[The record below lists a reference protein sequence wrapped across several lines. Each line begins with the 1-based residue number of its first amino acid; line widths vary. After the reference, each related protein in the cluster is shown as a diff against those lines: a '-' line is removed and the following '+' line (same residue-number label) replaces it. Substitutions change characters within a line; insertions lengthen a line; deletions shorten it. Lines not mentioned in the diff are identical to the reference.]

1 MRTSQVLE
9 LIPENASFIFEFNN
23 DKGFYDIFKDNKLFA
38 PVIGQNQLD
47 ELNAVYLLLRSY
59 ADLLITLSCGTGFNP
74 SVLEQL
80 SKLAGS
86 GLVVTPIRIT
96 GRQGY
101 NIYINS
107 LKKHLIDQT
116 LKSRSDRE
124 KINFTLLSEQQSAN
138 SLASLLNYRG
148 DALMFNGKTVAT
160 KNMAGYLEIF
170 AGQQPVQNHL
180 KDIFPST
187 TAYSASFGVSDI
199 SKFASDLSIFNDK
212 TVPGNER
219 NRTFNKIKAETGI
232 NIKKE
237 FNNLLDTEFAIVNT
251 RFFEKF
257 AIVAFIPDTSKI
269 GDAQSSLKSRIFN
282 NTYDNSALKIN
293 QGRYN
298 LVNLN
303 ANAYV
308 LMVKMFSS
316 LNGDVEMGISAQT
329 RVEGK
334 GYISDESVAAFNGPQ
349 SFSNNA
355 YSNIFNNK
363 YYYQA
368 YNQVS
373 FSYREKITKQFS
385 IGIKASVLMGI
396 DYQKVN
402 ITGSNITFDKAA
414 DSAILSLK
422 GNYHLG
428 YTAGQFKTRDF
439 LPTFRNPGAAISI
452 GTIYRTEDNFTIQAN
467 VKDLGFIHWSS
478 RSLIFNFDDTRSI
491 RGLSTPAR
499 EDSIYNKLYKIVRG
513 GPIVGGA
520 FNTPIDGRAE
530 YENYILTLTTTY
542 DDLKTFNIGLQLMYK
557 KPDWEVYIGSDRLTP
572 TAALVGDAINKNSPN
587 ITQTGAY
594 TAASIF
600 LGFSY
605 KFGPVS

>member
-1 MRTSQVLE
+1 MRTSQVME

-47 ELNAVYLLLRSY
+47 ELNAVYLLLVKNPLTENFFASQNIFISVHPSKHSY

-107 LKKHLIDQT
+107 LKKRFFILNNENNIYSCSFSKDLIDQT

-138 SLASLLNYRG
+138 SLASLYVNYQNINELLTPILQNKNTDIFKSLLSFPATAAMSLNYRG

-257 AIVAFIPDTSKI
+257 AIVSVKNGSKLKTILSSISTMNDDKSGQFNYEKLPVYLLGEPFSVFKRPYFII
-269 GDAQSSLKSRIFN
+269 I
-282 NTYDNSALKIN
+282 DNYLILSNSIN
-293 QGRYN
+293 E
-298 LVNLN
+298 LN
-303 ANAYV
+303 SYADIY
-308 LMVKMFSS
+308 
-316 LNGDVEMGISAQT
+316 LN
-329 RVEGK
+329 RK
-334 GYISDESVAAFNGPQ
+334 FL
-349 SFSNNA
+349 
-355 YSNIFNNK
+355 NK
-363 YYYQA
+363 NDQ
-368 YNQVS
+368 YNQFDNLLAARSNVS
-373 FSYREKITKQFS
+373 FLLNLKNAQPILERNFNPDFYNYIGTKPGWS
-385 IGIKASVLMGI
+385 
-396 DYQKVN
+396 
-402 ITGSNITFDKAA
+402 
-414 DSAILSLK
+414 
-422 GNYHLG
+422 
-428 YTAGQFKTRDF
+428 DF
-439 LPTFRNPGAAISI
+439 YAISVQL
-452 GTIYRTEDNFTIQAN
+452 TATDKSFYTN
-467 VKDLGFIHWSS
+467 VCLKLNS
-478 RSLIFNFDDTRSI
+478 DTT
-491 RGLSTPAR
+491 LK
-499 EDSIYNKLYKIVRG
+499 NK
-513 GPIVGGA
+513 
-520 FNTPIDGRAE
+520 
-530 YENYILTLTTTY
+530 
-542 DDLKTFNIGLQLMYK
+542 
-557 KPDWEVYIGSDRLTP
+557 
-572 TAALVGDAINKNSPN
+572 
-587 ITQTGAY
+587 
-594 TAASIF
+594 
-600 LGFSY
+600 
-605 KFGPVS
+605 